1 MEDVHIDP
9 IQAVKAH
16 VDLRA
21 TTSVGMHFGTF
32 RQADDGF
39 AEPVEDLMKA
49 RSAAGLAEQDFI
61 VLPEGRGRS
70 DWR

>member
-1 MEDVHIDP
+1 MEEVHVDP
-9 IQAVKAH
+9 KEAVTSH

-39 AEPVEDLMKA
+39 TEPVEDLIKA
-49 RSAAGLAEQDFI
+49 RSEAGLAENDFI
-61 VLPEGRGRS
+61 VLAEGSGRS